1 MIIRRKEGDD
11 SVPYFST
18 RSEAKRAADEVREAV
33 KDRLPWTQWGRL
45 MGTDGVVRW
54 GVVVEE
60 RSGLFAVSVIMS
72 GQDCGIA
79 ERSVPCDGGAD
90 EVVES
95 CLRSRKADQDAG
107 FGWEVE

>member
-1 MIIRRKEGDD
+1 MVIMRREGDD

-18 RSEAKRAADEVREAV
+18 RSEAKLAADGVREAV
-33 KDRLPWTQWGRL
+33 KARLPWTQWGRL

-54 GVVVEE
+54 GVVVEDCG
-60 RSGLFAVSVIMS
+60 GLFAVSVVMS
-72 GQDCGIA
+72 GKDCGIA
-79 ERSVPCDGGAD
+79 ERSVPCDGSAD

-95 CLRSRKADQDAG
+95 CLRARKADQDAG